1 MTENENFKIGFLN
14 IKDIGEEGDLRGA
27 MLVTD
32 GSTYPIEL
40 RYSDPVRATML
51 EKLTF
56 GVTLKD
62 GITIDRVARPLLES
76 FDNKP
81 SIIFIKD
88 ESFLKLQK
96 YTKIIIAC
104 VSGSSVDEDYL
115 FFSDDPHY
123 SKRVEKTIN
132 EYPEIDLDEPF
143 DRLDRVLDYIHY
155 DSDDDDEGEELVDI
169 I

>member
-1 MTENENFKIGFLN
+1 MSDNEDIKIGFLN
-14 IKDIGEEGDLRGA
+14 IREIGEENDLRGV

-40 RYSDPVRATML
+40 RYSDPVRSTIL

-62 GITIDRVARPLLES
+62 GITIERVARPLVDS

-81 SIIFIKD
+81 SIIFIND
-88 ESFLKLQK
+88 QSFLKLQK

-104 VSGSSVDEDYL
+104 ITDTSEVGNYA
-115 FFSDDPHY
+115 FFNEGEHY
-123 SKRVEKTIN
+123 SKRVDNVIN
-132 EYPEIDLDEPF
+132 EYPEIDLGEPF
-143 DRLDRVLDYIHY
+143 ERLDRVLEYVHY
-155 DSDDDDEGEELVDI
+155 ESEEG
-169 I
+169 

>member
-88 ESFLKLQK
+88 ESFLNNP
-96 YTKIIIAC
+96 T
-104 VSGSSVDEDYL
+104 GSSPLKSIASALESWSATANMSAEALPLDITCTFSLAMLHVNCKADPKAPLL
-115 FFSDDPHY
+115 FTSLAI
-123 SKRVEKTIN
+123 V
-132 EYPEIDLDEPF
+132 
-143 DRLDRVLDYIHY
+143 
-155 DSDDDDEGEELVDI
+155 
-169 I
+169 